1 MSYLEGNRVL
11 PVKNKGNES
20 YKELKE
26 AILTWNISIFRNGG
40 WHHLSGVVKLTILS
54 TLLEEAKKC
63 LHWYN
68 VTRQI

>member
-1 MSYLEGNRVL
+1 ML

-40 WHHLSGVVKLTILS
+40 SMASFVGG
-54 TLLEEAKKC
+54 C
-63 LHWYN
+63 
-68 VTRQI
+68 

>member
-1 MSYLEGNRVL
+1 ML

-40 WHHLSGVVKLTILS
+40 WHHLSGVVKHDASDTS
-54 TLLEEAKKC
+54 
-63 LHWYN
+63 
-68 VTRQI
+68 RRS

>member
-1 MSYLEGNRVL
+1 ML

-40 WHHLSGVVKLTILS
+40 WHHLSGVVEHDASDTS
-54 TLLEEAKKC
+54 
-63 LHWYN
+63 
-68 VTRQI
+68 RRS